1 MPFYLFQNAILIY
14 VQTTDWKSIQN
25 DVEISA
31 NAGKYKKN
39 WLYKSIKFNCCK
51 NKNRITHLS
60 FIIVI
65 TESL

>member
-31 NAGKYKKN
+31 NAGKYKKTGYIN
-39 WLYKSIKFNCCK
+39 QLNLIAVKIKIELLIY
-51 NKNRITHLS
+51 RL
-60 FIIVI
+60 
-65 TESL
+65 